1 MTERKGP
8 IPHLADLKQTSFA
21 STLDSLSRRGQNKDE
36 EGFIM
41 AGFGI
46 KKEKK
51 KKKLNKREKEWR
63 ARREGLPIEGSSSS
77 SGTKNV
83 TFATPSSPASS
94 SGLATSRRS
103 SEGESSRDSE
113 EAVRID
119 VEEDDDDDD
128 DSFAPARGRK
138 DVDENEKAALL
149 RMRFN
154 SESEGVGSGNSRYPM
169 DSDDDDDDDDDDG
182 ERSMMRSSS
191 ARFDP
196 AQQQANKSCAAELG
210 EYMQEM
216 GEDLKANLGYMKD
229 SLLTKEGWLLT
240 LKRIKADWRAAGT
253 VGLVNL
259 PLSISLAV
267 AADSGPVPGV
277 STAIWSG
284 LFTAAFG
291 GCVYNIVGPT
301 GALSGILA
309 RNVSMYGVDSLPY
322 LAILTGIICLI
333 VFLLKWER
341 YVLLVP
347 SSVMEGFTVGVA
359 FIIALNQINF
369 ALGLGQIPRHE
380 EFVYNVIESFRYA
393 TDTDPWS
400 FGLFLLSVTSL
411 YSLMMTY
418 RKIPWVIILCTL
430 GIVLGYLCS
439 HDHIPFRLQTL
450 QTRYGDLEFVLIS
463 WPEFK
468 LSYITIDFLSSA
480 LSISFVA
487 LLETLISAKIADT
500 MTKTTFN
507 QRKEV
512 FGLGLANI
520 VTGIVGGIPATAAL
534 ARTALNINT
543 GATSRMAGILQSIF
557 VLLLSFF
564 LLTYFKYLPLPIV
577 AAVIVIVAIRMVDHH
592 HIVRFWKMDKTVFFL
607 TFFVAAI
614 CVLVE
619 PTSGIVVGMVLAL
632 LMFSDMTSRIHSE
645 LVMTDDD
652 GSKKFVSDKEI
663 QVGEVEKSKRERK
676 KQHLKEL
683 KSAAADEDQE
693 AQPIVP
699 RSEVHKG
706 KNAAVYRISGQL
718 TYINGFAHKKRLL
731 MFRSCDCIVISLRYL
746 YYIDIDGLD
755 SLHEVIEQLER
766 EGKLV
771 LLSGVNLGVSALISK
786 ADWFL
791 RMVSDGKVFAT
802 YMDAL
807 ASIEGGDDVEL
818 GKIVN
823 VQNF

>member
-1 MTERKGP
+1 M
-8 IPHLADLKQTSFA
+8 LAA
-21 STLDSLSRRGQNKDE
+21 
-36 EGFIM
+36 EG
-41 AGFGI
+41 
-46 KKEKK
+46 K
-51 KKKLNKREKEWR
+51 
-63 ARREGLPIEGSSSS
+63 
-77 SGTKNV
+77 KNV
-83 TFATPSSPASS
+83 TFATPSTPSATSS
-94 SGLATSRRS
+94 SPTSQGRPS
-103 SEGESSRDSE
+103 SEEPRRESE
-113 EAVRID
+113 EQVRIE

-128 DSFAPARGRK
+128 DGSFAPRNRK
-138 DVDENEKAALL
+138 DEENEKAALL

-154 SESEGVGSGNSRYPM
+154 SESEGGSGKYPNIS
-169 DSDDDDDDDDDDG
+169 DESEGDDDNDED
-182 ERSMMRSSS
+182 ERTMRGSST
-191 ARFDP
+191 RYDP
-196 AQQQANKSCAAELG
+196 QQQTHKGCAAEMG
-210 EYMQEM
+210 EYLQEM
-216 GEDLKANLGYMKD
+216 GEDLAANLGYMKD

-240 LKRIKADWRAAGT
+240 LRRIKADWRAAGT

-267 AADSGPVPGV
+267 AADSGPVAGV
-277 STAIWSG
+277 STAIWAG
-284 LFTAAFG
+284 LFTSLFG

-309 RNVSMYGVDSLPY
+309 TNVSLYGVDSLPY

-369 ALGLGQIPRHE
+369 ALGLGEIPRHE
-380 EFVYNVIESFRYA
+380 SFIHNIIESLRYS
-393 TDTDPWS
+393 TETDPWS
-400 FGLFLLSVTSL
+400 LGLFLLSVTSL

-418 RKIPWVIILCTL
+418 RKIPWVIVLCTL
-430 GIVLGYLCS
+430 GIILGYSCS
-439 HDHIPFRLQTL
+439 HNYIPFRLQTL
-450 QTRYGDLEFVLIS
+450 QTRYGDLEFELVS

-468 LSYITIDFLSSA
+468 LSYITIDFFSSA
-480 LSISFVA
+480 LSIAFVA

-520 VTGIVGGIPATAAL
+520 VTGVVGGIPATAAL

-543 GATSRMAGILQSIF
+543 GATSRMAGILQSVF

-614 CVLVE
+614 CVVVE

-676 KQHLKEL
+676 KKHLQEL
-683 KSAAADEDQE
+683 KGVEGEDQE

-755 SLHEVIEQLER
+755 ALHEVIEQLEK

-791 RMVSDGKVFAT
+791 QMVSDGKVFAT

-807 ASIEGGDDVEL
+807 ASVEGGDDVEL

>member
-63 ARREGLPIEGSSSS
+63 ARREGLPIEGSSSGS
-77 SGTKNV
+77 KNV
-83 TFATPSSPASS
+83 TFATPSSPAPS

-169 DSDDDDDDDDDDG
+169 DSDDDNDDDDDDDD

-196 AQQQANKSCAAELG
+196 AQQQANKGCAAELG

-430 GIVLGYLCS
+430 GIVLGYMCS
-439 HDHIPFRLQTL
+439 HDYIPFRLQTL

-614 CVLVE
+614 CVLIE

-791 RMVSDGKVFAT
+791 HMVSDGKVFAT

>member
-1 MTERKGP
+1 M
-8 IPHLADLKQTSFA
+8 
-21 STLDSLSRRGQNKDE
+21 DSDND
-36 EGFIM
+36 
-41 AGFGI
+41 
-46 KKEKK
+46 
-51 KKKLNKREKEWR
+51 
-63 ARREGLPIEGSSSS
+63 
-77 SGTKNV
+77 
-83 TFATPSSPASS
+83 
-94 SGLATSRRS
+94 
-103 SEGESSRDSE
+103 D
-113 EAVRID
+113 D
-119 VEEDDDDDD
+119 EDDDDDGD
-128 DSFAPARGRK
+128 
-138 DVDENEKAALL
+138 
-149 RMRFN
+149 
-154 SESEGVGSGNSRYPM
+154 
-169 DSDDDDDDDDDDG
+169 
-182 ERSMMRSSS
+182 ERSMMRASS
-191 ARFDP
+191 ARYDP
-196 AQQQANKSCAAELG
+196 AQQASKGCAAELG

-229 SLLTKEGWLLT
+229 SLLTKDGWLLT

-267 AADSGPVPGV
+267 AADSGPVAGV

-309 RNVSMYGVDSLPY
+309 SNVAMYGVDSLPY

-359 FIIALNQINF
+359 FIIGLNQINF
-369 ALGLGQIPRHE
+369 ALGLGEIPRHE
-380 EFVYNVIESFRYA
+380 EFVLNIMESFRNA

-400 FGLFLLSVTSL
+400 LGLFLLSVTSL

-430 GIVLGYLCS
+430 GIVLGYMCS
-439 HDHIPFRLQTL
+439 HNYIPIRFQTL
-450 QTRYGDLEFVLIS
+450 QTRYGDLEFELVS

-468 LSYITIDFLSSA
+468 LSYITVDFFSSA
-480 LSISFVA
+480 LSIAFVA

-500 MTKTTFN
+500 MTKTNFN

-520 VTGIVGGIPATAAL
+520 VTGVVGGIPATAAL

-693 AQPIVP
+693 ARPVVP

-718 TYINGFAHKKRLL
+718 TYINGFAHKRRLL

-755 SLHEVIEQLER
+755 ALHEVIEQLDR

-791 RMVSDGKVFAT
+791 QMVSDGKVFAT

-807 ASIEGGDDVEL
+807 ASIEGGENDVEL